1 MRPEVSLATTEEVRT
16 KLEQLIARLGANQEA
31 ARELE
36 RSLPDPRIL
45 GLHVTDH
52 DDHFWTELA
61 GGRLGPLHQERHERA
76 HIRVAAASDDL
87 VALVDG
93 GASLFSAYVS
103 GRIRVEAS
111 FSDLLKLRRLA

>member
-1 MRPEVSLATTEEVRT
+1 MASTEEVEQ
-16 KLEQLIARLGANQEA
+16 KLHQLIARLGESEEA

-36 RSLPDPRIL
+36 RSLPDPRVIQ
-45 GLHVTDH
+45 LHVTDL
-52 DDHFWTELA
+52 DAFYWTELA
-61 GGRLGPLHQERHERA
+61 RGRLSPLENERHPQP
-76 HIRVAAASDDL
+76 HIKIAGASDDL

-103 GRIRVEAS
+103 GRIRIEAS

>member
-1 MRPEVSLATTEEVRT
+1 MASTEDVQG
-16 KLEQLIARLGANQEA
+16 KLEQLIARLGTNEEA

-52 DDHFWTELA
+52 DVHYWTELS
-61 GGRLGPLHQERHERA
+61 GGRLGPLHRERHDGA
-76 HIRVAAASDDL
+76 HIRIAAASDDL

-103 GRIRVEAS
+103 GRIRIEAS
-111 FSDLLKLRRLA
+111 FGDLLKLRRLA

>member
-1 MRPEVSLATTEEVRT
+1 MASTEEVQT
-16 KLEQLIARLGANQEA
+16 KLEQLIARLGANEEA

-52 DDHFWTELA
+52 DVHFWTELA

-76 HIRVAAASDDL
+76 HIRVAAGSDDL
-87 VALVDG
+87 IALVDG
-93 GASLFSAYVS
+93 GSSLFSAYVS
-103 GRIRVEAS
+103 GRVRVEAS
-111 FSDLLKLRRLA
+111 FSDLLKLRRLT